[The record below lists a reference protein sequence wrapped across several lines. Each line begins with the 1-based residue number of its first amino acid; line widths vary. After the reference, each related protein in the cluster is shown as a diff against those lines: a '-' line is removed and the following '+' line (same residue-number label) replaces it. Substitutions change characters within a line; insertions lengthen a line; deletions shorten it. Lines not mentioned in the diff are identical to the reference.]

1 MESQYYEHLV
11 RCKPQVLM
19 QVVKV
24 ISGIVFVFSL
34 LLMMSSAF
42 IGLVGCIVAAVIF
55 WFSSREVGKDYEY
68 VYIDGDISFDAIYN
82 KSRRKTKGKT
92 SWDETRLVCKKE
104 APELEGYRQKNASVQ
119 DFTSNDKNARGV
131 YAIVTDSEGKS
142 TITYFE
148 PSEEILE
155 MMWRKGPSK
164 VKR

>member
-11 RCKPQVLM
+11 SCKPQVLM
-19 QVVKV
+19 K
-24 ISGIVFVFSL
+24 IIRILSAIGFIFSL
-34 LLMMSSAF
+34 LLIVASTVV
-42 IGLVGCIVAAVIF
+42 GLVGCVVMAVIF

-68 VYIDGDISFDAIYN
+68 VYVDGDISFDAIYN

-92 SWDETRLVCKKE
+92 SWDETRLVCKKG

-119 DFTSNDKNARGV
+119 NFTSNDESCGEV
-131 YAIVTDSEGKS
+131 YAIVTEGEGRL

-148 PSEEILE
+148 PAQEMLE

-164 VKR
+164 VKI